1 MIRKF
6 RRVVTGIDDAGR
18 STFISDK
25 PMAAMGEDPNWPTR
39 GVIALWN
46 IDSVPA
52 SNEGNVVSEAA
63 TTPRIIP
70 GPGGLSFIIMH
81 IPPES
86 ELTAMP
92 PEQRARA
99 TIPVARTFEGPH
111 ELDTTQGYHMHATDT
126 VDLCIVLQGEVTF
139 YVDDGQVTLKQFDTI
154 IDRGANHGWINHGK
168 ETCLVACAVIDTKKL
183 NRDVYKKVPVLPS
196 SRRDSA

>member
-1 MIRKF
+1 MVRTI
-6 RRVVTGIDDAGR
+6 RRVVTEINEAGR

-25 PMAAMGEDPNWPTR
+25 PISGMGEDPTWPTR

-52 SNEGNVVSEAA
+52 SNEDNVVSETV

-70 GPGGLSFIIMH
+70 GRGGLSFIIMQ

-86 ELTAMP
+86 ELAAMP
-92 PEQRARA
+92 AEQRERA
-99 TIPVARTFEGPH
+99 AIPVARTFEGAD

-126 VDLCIVLQGEVTF
+126 VDLCIILQGEVTF
-139 YVDDGQVTLKQFDTI
+139 YVDDGKVTLKQFDTI
-154 IDRGANHGWINHGK
+154 IDRGANH
-168 ETCLVACAVIDTKKL
+168 
-183 NRDVYKKVPVLPS
+183 
-196 SRRDSA
+196 